1 VSVVRGAVSRCSGVV
16 EVVAGRVER
25 FRRREERT
33 QLVARLQATSL
44 HQLIMY
50 SMRCTLSDA
59 TWQIRWTDFFAMVA
73 VQPYATITVATF

>member
-33 QLVARLQATSL
+33 QLVARLQATSQSSAPTNHVL
-44 HQLIMY
+44 
-50 SMRCTLSDA
+50 DA
-59 TWQIRWTDFFAMVA
+59 VHTE
-73 VQPYATITVATF
+73 